1 MDFLN
6 FQEKAQLQ
14 QILSRSSLLQTADDR
29 SNFLVFCGLEKS
41 CGSIQLDKPLTK
53 FLISLLVQLSQIYVT
68 FNGSER
74 RGLVVFLEY
83 LIQLDYNLSTEDRE
97 FIQLAITK
105 CQYWQQQL
113 EQASSPFSQTQM
125 TNYVDLTE
133 AEVEETMKRREFL
146 NLSTQTFI
154 YSSLQ
159 TRPKFDNAI
168 VPQLGQNWGNA
179 IDGFNSSG
187 TQLKRDKRAVN
198 SDSGSILTSQ
208 RNLTLHYLDHYVL
221 QMIGYE
227 RLKPKIQQAIRQ
239 ECQAA
244 TRLAILFA
252 DQVFVPAVSY
262 YQSSICRKVI
272 DYYRDIFDTGIIR
285 IIADAYSLE
294 EFQDNRL
301 REYEPGSIEFNL
313 YQKILDISRL
323 QPSIYSCTEN
333 TTIALH
339 NEWNNTLLQDIDIA
353 AIFAA
358 KLPYELLPNDM
369 TNRLIALPE
378 KLHDQA
384 FIVRNIYPKLFS
396 ENYISIANELL
407 KIINELFFNW
417 FTRKLKSGVV
427 TDLVYLNQLSIK
439 SHGVNLPYTSLKT
452 ELIVQHGELFKEIV
466 NCKPYELL
474 MLKKDAVWNEVL
486 DNSIFLTI

>member
-1 MDFLN
+1 
-6 FQEKAQLQ
+6 
-14 QILSRSSLLQTADDR
+14 
-29 SNFLVFCGLEKS
+29 
-41 CGSIQLDKPLTK
+41 
-53 FLISLLVQLSQIYVT
+53 
-68 FNGSER
+68 
-74 RGLVVFLEY
+74 
-83 LIQLDYNLSTEDRE
+83 
-97 FIQLAITK
+97 
-105 CQYWQQQL
+105 
-113 EQASSPFSQTQM
+113 
-125 TNYVDLTE
+125 
-133 AEVEETMKRREFL
+133 MKRREFL
-146 NLSTQTFI
+146 NLSTQAFI
-154 YSSLQ
+154 YSRLQ

-168 VPQLGQNWGNA
+168 VPQLSQNWGNA
-179 IDGFNSSG
+179 IDGFNSSE
-187 TQLKRDKRAVN
+187 TQLKRDKRAVS
-198 SDSGSILTSQ
+198 SDSSSILTSQ

-301 REYEPGSIEFNL
+301 REYNPGSIEFNL
-313 YQKILDISRL
+313 YQSILDISRL
-323 QPSIYSCTEN
+323 QPSIYSCVEN

-339 NEWNNTLLQDIDIA
+339 NEWNTLIRDIDIE

-358 KLPYELLPNDM
+358 KVPYELLPNDM
-369 TNRLIALPE
+369 KNRLITLPE

-384 FIVRNIYPKLFS
+384 FIVRNIYPQLFS
-396 ENYISIANELL
+396 ENYRSIANELL

-439 SHGVNLPYTSLKT
+439 SHGVNLSYTSLKT
-452 ELIVQHGELFKEIV
+452 ELLVQYGELFKEIM

-474 MLKKDAVWNEVL
+474 ILKKDAVWNEVF
-486 DNSIFLTI
+486 DKSISPTI